1 MSELGA
7 KAMAVIEIAI
17 ALAVRPGRAATRG
30 VTATNPVP
38 SSMVVLS
45 GTASPKD
52 WYTAATVL
60 DYSKAARQSAR
71 TDQS

>member
-17 ALAVRPGRAATRG
+17 TLAVRLGRAATRG

-38 SSMVVLS
+38 SSMVLS